1 MGNLVIKDN
10 SITNTVSGAVTEF
23 AETGT
28 GYVKIT
34 GTNGVV
40 IPSGDIS
47 QLPSSPEIGMVRFN
61 TYYAYVEVFNG
72 TTWTNA
78 AGSTSGI
85 SISQAQ
91 DIGIVSALLFG

>member
-1 MGNLVIKDN
+1 VL
-10 SITNTVSGAVTEF
+10 GAVTEF
-23 AETGT
+23 TETGT

-40 IPSGDIS
+40 IPSGDTS
-47 QLPSSPEIGMVRFN
+47 QLPASPETGMVRFN
-61 TYYAYVEVFNG
+61 TYYSYVEVFNG
-72 TTWTNA
+72 TTWINA
-78 AGSTSGI
+78 AGVSSGI